1 MLTTVRQIHVI
12 MAVHVLMEMAGYC
25 VPVPLASPDQFVK
38 LTLTSAIR
46 PRAAMVQRVKIK
58 SMALNA
64 SVLQKD
70 LDHVVKVGF
79 VKTLLIYLRYDI
91 FNTSNLDFGSFA
103 KIVELHSDQ
112 C

>member
-1 MLTTVRQIHVI
+1 MLTTVRQIHVL

-25 VPVPLASPDQFVK
+25 VPVPLASPDQFVM
-38 LTLTSAIR
+38 LILTSAIC

-79 VKTLLIYLRYDI
+79 VKTCYLSTSDTI
-91 FNTSNLDFGSFA
+91 F
-103 KIVELHSDQ
+103 
-112 C
+112 